1 MFVAVDGAPAGLLAV
16 ADPIKASTPE
26 AIRLLH
32 ADGLRDRDADG
43 RQARRPLARSPRRWA
58 STR

>member
-1 MFVAVDGAPAGLLAV
+1 MFVAVDRAPAGLIAV

-32 ADGLRDRDADG
+32 GEG
-43 RQARRPLARSPRRWA
+43 RA
-58 STR
+58 S